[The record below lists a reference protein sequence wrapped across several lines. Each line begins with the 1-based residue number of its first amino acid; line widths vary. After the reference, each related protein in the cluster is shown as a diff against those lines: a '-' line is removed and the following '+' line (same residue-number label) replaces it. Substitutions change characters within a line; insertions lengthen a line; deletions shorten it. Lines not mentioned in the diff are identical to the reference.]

1 MASITIRNL
10 DEQFKTQL
18 RILAANLGVSME
30 QAARDILRRA
40 VQTPPQPAGLAF
52 ATRINE
58 RFAGMQVDELP
69 VPPRRPARVIDLAE

>member
-18 RILAANLGVSME
+18 RVLAANMGVSME

-40 VQTPPQPAGLAF
+40 VQTPPPPTGLNF
-52 ATRINE
+52 ALRINQ
-58 RFAGMQVDELP
+58 RFAGMQVDALP
-69 VPPRRPARVIDLAE
+69 VPPRRPARLIDLAE